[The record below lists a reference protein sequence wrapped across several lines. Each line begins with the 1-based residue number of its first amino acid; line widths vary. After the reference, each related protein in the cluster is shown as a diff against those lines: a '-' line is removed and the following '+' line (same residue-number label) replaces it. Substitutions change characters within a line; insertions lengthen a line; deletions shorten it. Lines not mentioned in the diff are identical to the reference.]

1 MHSRE
6 CGLPREEKA
15 LRIGIIGSGN
25 IGGTLA
31 RLFAQAGEDVAIA
44 NSRGPETLTQ
54 LTSEIGKNTRAA
66 SVEEAAA
73 FGDVVVL
80 AIPWSR
86 RQELPT
92 GELFADKIVVDA
104 MNPYGPDGVID
115 LEPST
120 SSEEVAKL
128 MPRARLVKAFNTIH
142 FRRLAENG
150 RPDAP
155 LEEREVVFL
164 AGDDASAKKIAS
176 GLIAE
181 IGFAPHDT
189 GALADGGRKQQPGSA
204 VYNVRM
210 TPDEAVR
217 ALGGS

>member
-1 MHSRE
+1 
-6 CGLPREEKA
+6 

-25 IGGTLA
+25 IGGTLS
-31 RLFAQAGEDVAIA
+31 RLFARAGKEVAIA
-44 NSRGPETLTQ
+44 NSRGPETLEE
-54 LTSEIGKNTRAA
+54 LTSEIGENARAA
-66 SVEEAAA
+66 TVEEAAA

-80 AIPWSR
+80 AIPWRR
-86 RQELPT
+86 RQELRE

-104 MNPYGPDGVID
+104 MNPYGAGGVID

-128 MPRARLVKAFNTIH
+128 LPRARLVKAFNTIH

-164 AGDDASAKKIAS
+164 AGDDDEAKGIVS
-176 GLIAE
+176 GLIEE

-189 GALADGGRKQQPGSA
+189 GALAEGGRKQQPGSA

-210 TPDEAVR
+210 TLDEAVR
-217 ALGGS
+217 ALGAS